1 MELSPFWLGVSGA
14 LRKIS
19 ATAKNDATIEVKPN
33 KKDTQFLSSGTPG
46 MKHVA
51 YHDDLN
57 NYFVLK
63 KARKEQI
70 ETANYSN
77 SVSVLAA
84 EKDTGV
90 SNELSS
96 ARRRSLSPNT
106 LLKNRASEGSNT
118 RTSTSTKITSK
129 ELLRRTLER
138 SRSRS
143 PMINEKS
150 SNSSG
155 YCELPATSAAGS
167 IR

>member
-1 MELSPFWLGVSGA
+1 
-14 LRKIS
+14 
-19 ATAKNDATIEVKPN
+19 
-33 KKDTQFLSSGTPG
+33 

-70 ETANYSN
+70 ETHNYGN
-77 SVSVLAA
+77 SVSVSAV
-84 EKDTGV
+84 EKDTDAG
-90 SNELSS
+90 NDLNS
-96 ARRRSLSPNT
+96 ARRRSLSPNA

-129 ELLRRTLER
+129 ELLRRSLER

-155 YCELPATSAAGS
+155 YCELP
-167 IR
+167 